1 MHRRAYN
8 GSTVVTHKNQNF
20 EMKLEQS
27 QLEKQKWVDM
37 SVLKSDQT
45 QKISSLKTHNDD
57 NNNNGKSN
65 ISTRVT
71 KTGKPEY

>member
-1 MHRRAYN
+1 
-8 GSTVVTHKNQNF
+8 
-20 EMKLEQS
+20 
-27 QLEKQKWVDM
+27 M

-71 KTGKPEY
+71 KTGKPEYQPSYNFNSINLDYFKFDNYTAKNENLDLKSSN